1 VCFTDGVTEGR
12 GASGMFGDD
21 GLREALAGAA
31 GRDADAIADHLVRAV
46 LDFQGG
52 HAQDDVAVLVLR
64 VPPHA

>member
-1 VCFTDGVTEGR
+1 VCFTDGVTECR
-12 GASGMFGDD
+12 GAAGMFGDH

-31 GRDADAIADHLVRAV
+31 GLDADAIADHVVRAA

-52 HAQDDVAVLVLR
+52 HTQDDVAVLVLR